1 MGNKCK
7 ICGYRF
13 KSRDE
18 EICPECFTARDD
30 DISCDRYSGKDH
42 THRKTT
48 YAGDFM
54 ETGESF
60 VQKEL
65 RKERNN
71 AFAREN
77 FGTRANAGLDLSRS
91 APTYDR
97 SRFERDDYN
106 YDFSKEYHQIM
117 SQSYPAQ
124 PQPKAQ
130 PQQTAYQR
138 FSAQQQ
144 HRTTTTATTSGFTP
158 AGQAFVQRANAQ
170 MQYNRNRKKS
180 NPAVAIVFLMAFVA
194 MFVIGVISSRNA
206 ENNSNRRTTVYT
218 TKQTTTRRTTTATTT
233 KTKRTTTQGY
243 TSKIE
248 NESKAVNS
256 SLGHYSAKITDAVFE
271 KKDKADIDKR
281 LLGSSNNN
289 TNDEEPWEI
298 VTLNIELSAT
308 DKPPADPSK
317 TSISTSTMQCLEK
330 ETANNTMSYSVWA
343 INEDIDLSGGKVNTT
358 VTLLAHKDAK
368 LIYFNIYLK
377 NSGVTE
383 TCRFKITR
391 D

>member
-13 KSRDE
+13 KSKDE
-18 EICPECFTARDD
+18 EICPECFTARED
-30 DISCDRYSGKDH
+30 DISCARYSGKDH

-54 ETGESF
+54 ETGDSF

-65 RKERNN
+65 RQERNN
-71 AFAREN
+71 QFAREN
-77 FGTRANAGLDLSRS
+77 FGSRANAGLDLSRS
-91 APTYDR
+91 AQTYDR
-97 SRFERDDYN
+97 SRFERSDYN
-106 YDFSKEYHQIM
+106 YDFSGEYRQIM
-117 SQSYPAQ
+117 AQSYPDQ
-124 PQPKAQ
+124 PQPRPQQ

-138 FSAQQQ
+138 FTAQQQ
-144 HRTTTTATTSGFTP
+144 RQQTTSSGFTP
-158 AGQAFVQRANAQ
+158 AGQMYAQRNAART
-170 MQYNRNRKKS
+170 QYNSFGQRKKG
-180 NPAVAIVFLMAFVA
+180 NGAAAIIVLLLFVGFFIAAVVTSQNKSKSSY
-194 MFVIGVISSRNA
+194 SSRK
-206 ENNSNRRTTVYT
+206 S
-218 TKQTTTRRTTTATTT
+218 TTTTTQRTTTATTT

-281 LLGSSNNN
+281 LLGSANNS
-289 TNDEEPWEI
+289 TNDKEPWEI

>member
-13 KSRDE
+13 KSKDE
-18 EICPECFTARDD
+18 EICPECFTARED
-30 DISCDRYSGKDH
+30 DISCARYSGKAH

-54 ETGESF
+54 ETGDSF

-65 RKERNN
+65 RNERNN
-71 AFAREN
+71 QFAKEN
-77 FGTRANAGLDLSRS
+77 FGARANAGLDLSRS
-91 APTYDR
+91 AQTDDR
-97 SRFERDDYN
+97 SRFERSDYN
-106 YDFSKEYHQIM
+106 YDFSGEYRQIM
-117 SQSYPAQ
+117 AQSYPDQ
-124 PQPKAQ
+124 PQPKPQQ

-138 FSAQQQ
+138 FTAQQQ
-144 HRTTTTATTSGFTP
+144 RQQSTTTSGFTP
-158 AGQAFVQRANAQ
+158 AGQMYAQRNAART
-170 MQYNRNRKKS
+170 QYNSFGQRKKG
-180 NPAVAIVFLMAFVA
+180 NGAAAIFVLLL
-194 MFVIGVISSRNA
+194 FVGFFIAGIISAQNDNKSSYSSRK
-206 ENNSNRRTTVYT
+206 S
-218 TKQTTTRRTTTATTT
+218 TTTTTQRTTTATTT

-281 LLGSSNNN
+281 LLGSANNN
-289 TNDEEPWEI
+289 TKDKEPWEI